1 MTETTIADRLAE
13 VLKMLRS
20 DWSPGGMERRDD
32 GDWVD
37 YNAMCPAVLTLIHT
51 LLREERERCADAVA
65 GWIPSIDGTGGND
78 AAHRIRNLGDR
89 T

>member
-51 LLREERERCADAVA
+51 LLREERERCASQWREVYE
-65 GWIPSIDGTGGND
+65 IPMRD
-78 AAHRIRNLGDR
+78 RIRALEDR
-89 T
+89 P